1 MKILYSLFIFSF
13 LSISPILV
21 GQSVC
26 EQFVAAVKKSNHGQN
41 KNRSYRMT
49 MQSTD
54 DVRTNITEA
63 DSLGRI
69 HFFGN
74 IGSLRIE
81 SYEAEKKR
89 YAKIIS
95 EYLVNDDWTWREVKA
110 NDALSTLWFDIAGRN
125 LQINDCQVIGEETLQ
140 QKKCHI
146 LSYYI
151 HQLMPKDNGVD
162 FFFMK
167 MAVKTW
173 FCADDNLVYKSTYE
187 MTTDRFMQYTNATI
201 EYDLPIQIEM
211 PKDATY
217 ESLRGLSLVTIDNQ
231 ELVQQIP
238 TILLDSVKTSEP
250 TSEPTIA
257 LTTIDQIPEYK
268 EGMTGLLRYVNQNL
282 QLPKGEGQSGVY
294 GTVSVGFI
302 VERDGT
308 LSNVKIKRSVRD
320 DIDRETIKVIES
332 MSGAWKAGKRE
343 GKDVR
348 AAYTLPLRFDL
359 R

>member
-1 MKILYSLFIFSF
+1 MKIFYSLFIFSF
-13 LSISPILV
+13 LFISPILI
-21 GQSVC
+21 GQSAC
-26 EQFVAAVKKSNHGQN
+26 EQFISAVKKSNHGQN

-125 LQINDCQVIGEETLQ
+125 LQINDCQVIGEEILQ

-151 HQLMPKDNGVD
+151 LLYSILSYPILCILILSYFLLIYHYSIL
-162 FFFMK
+162 FYLILSCSFLFYI
-167 MAVKTW
+167 
-173 FCADDNLVYKSTYE
+173 NLSY
-187 MTTDRFMQYTNATI
+187 
-201 EYDLPIQIEM
+201 L
-211 PKDATY
+211 
-217 ESLRGLSLVTIDNQ
+217 
-231 ELVQQIP
+231 
-238 TILLDSVKTSEP
+238 ILF
-250 TSEPTIA
+250 
-257 LTTIDQIPEYK
+257 
-268 EGMTGLLRYVNQNL
+268 N
-282 QLPKGEGQSGVY
+282 
-294 GTVSVGFI
+294 
-302 VERDGT
+302 
-308 LSNVKIKRSVRD
+308 
-320 DIDRETIKVIES
+320 
-332 MSGAWKAGKRE
+332 
-343 GKDVR
+343 
-348 AAYTLPLRFDL
+348 
-359 R
+359 